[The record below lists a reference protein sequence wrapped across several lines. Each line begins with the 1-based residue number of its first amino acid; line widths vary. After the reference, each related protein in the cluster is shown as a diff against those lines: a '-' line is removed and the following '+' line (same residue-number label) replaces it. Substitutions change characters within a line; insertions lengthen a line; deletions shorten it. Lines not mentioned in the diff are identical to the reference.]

1 MANVV
6 CSVPELQPQAFV
18 ANMEPVQHSQHWSVD
33 SRASHHI
40 AVKPQNLVNED
51 PLSNQEHVFLG
62 NEQGLLIKPI
72 GSAS

>member
-1 MANVV
+1 MPNVV
-6 CSVPELQPQAFV
+6 YSVPALQPQTFV
-18 ANMEPVQHSQHWSVD
+18 ANTEPVQHSQHWYVD

-40 AVKPQNLVNED
+40 AVKPQNLVNEA
-51 PLSNQEHVFLG
+51 PLNNQEHVFLG